1 MNLSKKRVS
10 AVVGPSLSDPGEFD
24 VILSNDTLDRDGEV
38 LLSTRWKQPL
48 PESIQFNVDHSDHVR
63 DIVGS
68 GAPFIDDAG
77 NLRVRGKF
85 ASSELGQHIRGLVN
99 ERHLRWV
106 SVEFLRHKD
115 GTHELVGGAFV
126 KIPSHPTARVLASKA
141 ANGDAALI
149 QAVHDAAYW
158 LGAACAVMDDGVV
171 VEDIDLA
178 DGAADGAN
186 KAAVLRLLRLKLRS

>member
-68 GAPFIDDAG
+68 GAPFIDDA
-77 NLRVRGKF
+77 RQ
-85 ASSELGQHIRGLVN
+85 SS
-99 ERHLRWV
+99 
-106 SVEFLRHKD
+106 
-115 GTHELVGGAFV
+115 GA
-126 KIPSHPTARVLASKA
+126 R
-141 ANGDAALI
+141 
-149 QAVHDAAYW
+149 
-158 LGAACAVMDDGVV
+158 
-171 VEDIDLA
+171 
-178 DGAADGAN
+178 
-186 KAAVLRLLRLKLRS
+186 